1 MALLMFHSM
10 LECKR
15 PPSLV
20 LCWHLPVLPVAQH
33 WVTSCL
39 LCAPGPLQT
48 TPPTITKVR
57 QLVKKVF
64 DPKQNLVKR
73 TGPLP
78 RPVGKE
84 CKVCCMHVCA
94 CVRVF
99 YQWLTVAPHGQACR
113 LPPRL
118 RKAVPLFQ
126 RLLKAHKWV
135 LLPISSSLS
144 ITVHWSGIVHF

>member
-1 MALLMFHSM
+1 MIHMPHLSHFTEYVIPEKALLSHQVGNGIINVPFNAGMQ
-10 LECKR
+10 EA
-15 PPSLV
+15 PSLV
-20 LCWHLPVLPVAQH
+20 LCWHPPVLPVAQH

-84 CKVCCMHVCA
+84 CKVCCMCVCVCVCVRACVRVCVCA
-94 CVRVF
+94 CVRAF
-99 YQWLTVAPHGQACR
+99 YQ
-113 LPPRL
+113 
-118 RKAVPLFQ
+118 
-126 RLLKAHKWV
+126 
-135 LLPISSSLS
+135 
-144 ITVHWSGIVHF
+144 